1 MVVEFSKSASTIGAQ
16 RWRQANCVARR
27 RRLCVCITLLVAACL
42 LWIAAPLLNECGRM
56 LAESAASAPLMVARV
71 FRHRKRGRGFTQSWP
86 GFHVA
91 FTHERARG
99 DRMALSHR
107 LGRATRALRCPT
119 AAGGPISRGLQPY
132 CNDSDTF
139 GTVAC
144 GMMGPVRQGCAET
157 AGRIRPGKTPPTLPW
172 PTGHAAGPTGRGQG
186 AGRETAPQANRAPLA
201 RRDAWGA

>member
-144 GMMGPVRQGCAET
+144 GMMGPVRQGCA
-157 AGRIRPGKTPPTLPW
+157 RR
-172 PTGHAAGPTGRGQG
+172 QG
-186 AGRETAPQANRAPLA
+186 ASDLGRPRQRSPGPRATQRGRQAEGRAPA
-201 RRDAWGA
+201 VKRRHRRTALP